1 MGSCGLGNN
10 DKSTSLIFND
20 GEIQSKQTWILDY
33 INCYDCSKKPKF
45 EKNTSFL
52 MITKDSSPTQ
62 LICFIFAISC
72 NPSFVLLC
80 DFSRIIFN
88 NSNFLFSLFRSN
100 SLDSINFSKYLLFSS
115 FFGIIYFF
123 LIFFSSIYKWPR
135 LLFFF

>member
-45 EKNTSFL
+45 EKNTSIL
-52 MITKDSSPTQ
+52 MITKDSSHTQ

-72 NPSFVLLC
+72 NSSFVKYC

-100 SLDSINFSKYLLFSS
+100 SLDSINSSKYLLFSS
-115 FFGIIYFF
+115 FFGIISFF
-123 LIFFSSIYKWPR
+123 LIFF
-135 LLFFF
+135 LLYTNGPYFYF